1 VANPL
6 VSPETLSAS
15 LEVLSAFSEA
25 LCYCFPVVSA
35 SSEVLPAITLFSN
48 TSNSGLLRPW
58 HRARTISADFRFN
71 FLKIRSIIF
80 RKPKPETP
88 LSTVLLGRSASCR
101 LHQHA
106 RLPTTRRRV
115 AFTRSRV
122 DLTCGCVAHTRRR
135 LDRYLRRVLYSS
147 DPQQCRR
154 SFLRVGDV
162 VRRPSPARVVH
173 APVVGFRSA
182 PFLRLFYRCC
192 CCLLFLLA
200 YLFSLLCLCCFV
212 FVGVLCQSF
221 RNFLLILLISV
232 ATVVLSWFSFPVVVV
247 SLTNSKTFQSLHAEI
262 TYRSYLATY
271 SEGCADDESEDCS
284 FIFLFLFI
292 IRLCS
297 ALYCVHVVRWVASSL
312 DFEEAFPTFM

>member
-1 VANPL
+1 VEVERSGSNRGGIWRQLQGLHLNHVRSLPVSITICWHQHQTINVWSEVRFTKFDPRKFSPFSLFRIHLTLWFSWEEGASAPSSFSSPFRHLFLPYPYLPASFVANPL

-88 LSTVLLGRSASCR
+88 FSTVLLGRSASCR

-135 LDRYLRRVLYSS
+135 LDRYLL
-147 DPQQCRR
+147 
-154 SFLRVGDV
+154 L
-162 VRRPSPARVVH
+162 
-173 APVVGFRSA
+173 
-182 PFLRLFYRCC
+182 L
-192 CCLLFLLA
+192 LLFFVFTGLSFFFAL
-200 YLFSLLCLCCFV
+200 SLLFCFCWCA
-212 FVGVLCQSF
+212 L
-221 RNFLLILLISV
+221 SV
-232 ATVVLSWFSFPVVVV
+232 V
-247 SLTNSKTFQSLHAEI
+247 
-262 TYRSYLATY
+262 
-271 SEGCADDESEDCS
+271 
-284 FIFLFLFI
+284 
-292 IRLCS
+292 
-297 ALYCVHVVRWVASSL
+297 
-312 DFEEAFPTFM
+312 